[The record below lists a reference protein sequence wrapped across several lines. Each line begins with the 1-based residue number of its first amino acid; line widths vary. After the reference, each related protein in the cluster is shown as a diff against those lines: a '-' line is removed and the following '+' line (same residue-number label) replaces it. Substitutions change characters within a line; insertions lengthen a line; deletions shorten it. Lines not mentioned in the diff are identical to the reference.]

1 MHVGFQIQGK
11 LTELVFDF
19 SFEDAVAE
27 LSSMNARLSLYR
39 NWFQAKVGITA
50 YTRIVDV
57 LFGPDLAFRNGFR
70 DDMDYQDKGKKEKEY
85 WQMSQP
91 KKGVRYS

>member
-1 MHVGFQIQGK
+1 MDVPLMRQRDEEASTMHVGFQIQGK

-39 NWFQAKVGITA
+39 N
-50 YTRIVDV
+50 
-57 LFGPDLAFRNGFR
+57 
-70 DDMDYQDKGKKEKEY
+70 
-85 WQMSQP
+85 
-91 KKGVRYS
+91 